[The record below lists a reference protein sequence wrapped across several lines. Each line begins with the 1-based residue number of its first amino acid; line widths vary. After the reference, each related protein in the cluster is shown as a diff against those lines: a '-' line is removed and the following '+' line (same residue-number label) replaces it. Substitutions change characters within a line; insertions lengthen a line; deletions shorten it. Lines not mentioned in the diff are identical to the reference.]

1 MPAQKETLGSNGCPG
16 MVLICQFMGLENHA
30 SNWKSTE
37 VLKFK
42 SKKQENGNPSQ
53 DAKTQD
59 TNYLGYWM

>member
-1 MPAQKETLGSNGCPG
+1 
-16 MVLICQFMGLENHA
+16 MGLENHA